1 MKTAYLVY
9 ESDEYL
15 STSEMELM
23 GIYFSEDDAIN
34 AIVDNNEFTYND
46 LLDDGDELT
55 EEEKAE
61 RLADEVRKILELNK
75 QITGDSLGYMIDIVE
90 TNEWL

>member
-1 MKTAYLVY
+1 METAYLVY
-9 ESDEYL
+9 ESDEHL
-15 STSEMELM
+15 STSRMELRT
-23 GIYFSEDDAIN
+23 ICFSEDDAIN
-34 AIVDNNEFTYND
+34 AIVNNNEFTYYD

-61 RLADEVRKILELNK
+61 CLADEVRRILKLNR
-75 QITGDSLGYMIDIVE
+75 QITGYSIGYMIDIVE

>member
-61 RLADEVRKILELNK
+61 RLADEVRKILKLDR

>member
-46 LLDDGDELT
+46 LLDDDDELT

-61 RLADEVRKILELNK
+61 CLADEVRKILKLNQ